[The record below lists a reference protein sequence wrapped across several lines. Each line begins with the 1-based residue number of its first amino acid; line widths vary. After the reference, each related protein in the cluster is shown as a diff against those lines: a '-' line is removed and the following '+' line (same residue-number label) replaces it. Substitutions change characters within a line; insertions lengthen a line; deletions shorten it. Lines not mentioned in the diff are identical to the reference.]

1 MKYYTMASRFRTPGM
16 YLAYFLEAAIVFNL
30 LFAAV
35 FNPEDLPIG
44 VILFLISIII
54 YLFSWKTKIM
64 FPWFVYALVSLAVLI
79 HTSGYIQGRYLAFV
93 NWDVLAHTVS
103 GTIVA
108 LIGFLVILF
117 WDKIKNYNLDSAFVG
132 IFIVFFGCV
141 FEYFWEIWEFAMD
154 TFFGGSAAGLM
165 QANNADTMT
174 DMIFVLISSL
184 VVGIICYYYVKR
196 YGKESIFRDMVKD
209 STYLKKFNV

>member
-1 MKYYTMASRFRTPGM
+1 MASRFRSPGM
-16 YLAYFLEAAIVFNL
+16 YLAYFLEAAIIFNVL
-30 LFAAV
+30 LAAV
-35 FNPEDLPIG
+35 FKPEDLLIG
-44 VILFLISIII
+44 LILFLISIII
-54 YLFSWKTKIM
+54 YIFSWKTKII

-117 WDKIKNYNLDSAFVG
+117 WDKIKNYNLDAAFVG

-141 FEYFWEIWEFAMD
+141 FEYFWEIWEFGID
-154 TFFGGSAAGLM
+154 TFIGGSAAGLM
-165 QANNADTMT
+165 QADNADTMT

-184 VVGIICYYYVKR
+184 IVGIGVYIYLKR
-196 YGKESIFRDMVKD
+196 YGKENIFQDMVKD
-209 STYLKKFNV
+209 STFLKRFKA

>member
-1 MKYYTMASRFRTPGM
+1 M
-16 YLAYFLEAAIVFNL
+16 YLAYFVQAAIAFNVL
-30 LFAAV
+30 LAV
-35 FNPEDLPIG
+35 LFKPEDVVIG
-44 VILFLISIII
+44 LILFLIALII
-54 YLFSWKTKIM
+54 YVFSWKTKIM
-64 FPWFVYALVSLAVLI
+64 FPWFVYFLVSLAVLI
-79 HTSGYIQGRYLAFV
+79 HTSGYIQGRYLTYI
-93 NWDVLAHTVS
+93 NWDMLAHFVS

-117 WDKIKNYNLDSAFVG
+117 WDKIKNYNLDAGFIG

-141 FEYFWEIWEFAMD
+141 FEYFWEIWEFCVD

-184 VVGIICYYYVKR
+184 IVAIGCYYYLKR
-196 YGKESIFRDMVKD
+196 YGKENIFQNMVKD

>member
-1 MKYYTMASRFRTPGM
+1 MTNRFRTPGM
-16 YLAYFLEAAIVFNL
+16 YLAYFVQAAIAFNVL
-30 LFAAV
+30 LAV
-35 FNPEDLPIG
+35 LFKPEDVVIG
-44 VILFLISIII
+44 LILFLIALII
-54 YLFSWKTKIM
+54 YVFSWKTKIM
-64 FPWFVYALVSLAVLI
+64 FPWFVYFLVSLAVLI
-79 HTSGYIQGRYLAFV
+79 HTSGYIQGRYLTYI
-93 NWDVLAHTVS
+93 NWDMLAHFVS

-117 WDKIKNYNLDSAFVG
+117 WDKIKNYNLDAGFIG

-141 FEYFWEIWEFAMD
+141 FEYFWEIWEFCVD

-184 VVGIICYYYVKR
+184 IVAIGCYYYLKR
-196 YGKESIFRDMVKD
+196 YGKENIFHNMVKD